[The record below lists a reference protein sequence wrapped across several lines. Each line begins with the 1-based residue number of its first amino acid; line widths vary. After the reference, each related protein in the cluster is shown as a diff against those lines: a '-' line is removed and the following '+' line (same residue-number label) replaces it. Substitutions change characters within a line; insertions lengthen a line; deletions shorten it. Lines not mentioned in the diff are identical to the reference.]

1 MVVRM
6 RHTRSHTAN
15 RRSHHALVAASLVK
29 CEKCGEAKMPHRLCL
44 GCGSYRG
51 KAVVDVVAKLEKKAQ
66 KRKAAAVA
74 EGK

>member
-6 RHTRSHTAN
+6 RHTRSHTGN
-15 RRSHHALVAASLVK
+15 RRSHHALVAASLTK

-44 GCGSYRG
+44 ACGTYRG
-51 KAVVDVVAKLEKKAQ
+51 KTSVDVVAKLEKKEK

-74 EGK
+74 AGQ